1 MAGLKV
7 SHVVWSRIPRF
18 LATVCFFG
26 AIFGGIAYAIVGEKL
41 ILNAEGFITQDKVV
55 IALPYDARLRQVFVR
70 PGDRV
75 EAGQAIASV
84 ESAAL
89 SKTLADISGKR
100 AKLLVRNSQIEGRIK
115 VVELLLPIAEEHS
128 KVVSEYL
135 ANITAAKLKGL
146 MIDRTIQEISSLML
160 ANEERKLGL
169 LSERTSLDFELKAN
183 KQALAELDVTYDD
196 LKNIFEQ
203 GVLRAP
209 VAGIIDATVSSIG
222 EMMTPG
228 SSKVTQ
234 IYTGIPYALAYL
246 PENYLFELA
255 EGQQVS
261 IKGRGRTTTAY
272 IKQILPVTQELP
284 AEFQN
289 PNHSRSRGQMIKIEL
304 EEASLFPVNQKIK
317 VTNCYS
323 IICSRNRTLDKL
335 GLERVVLAP

>member
-7 SHVVWSRIPRF
+7 SHVVWSRIPRI
-18 LATVCFFG
+18 LATVSFFG
-26 AIFGGIAYAIVGEKL
+26 SIFGGIAYVIFGDKFM
-41 ILNAEGFITQDKVV
+41 LNAEGFITQDKVV

-75 EAGQAIASV
+75 EAGQVIAAV
-84 ESAAL
+84 ESATV
-89 SKTLADISGKR
+89 SHTLADISGKR
-100 AKLLVRNSQIEGRIK
+100 AKMMSRNAQIEGRIE
-115 VVELLLPIAEEHS
+115 VIELLLPIAEEHL
-128 KVVSEYL
+128 KAAREYFS
-135 ANITAAKLKGL
+135 NIKAAKTKGL
-146 MIDRTIQEISSLML
+146 MIDRTIQEMSSIIL
-160 ANEERKLGL
+160 ASEERKLGL
-169 LSERTSLDFELKAN
+169 FSERTSLDFELRVN
-183 KQALAELDVTYDD
+183 KQALAELDSTYES
-196 LKNIFEQ
+196 LKNIFDQ

-209 VAGIIDATVSSIG
+209 VAGIVDATVSSIG

-228 SSKVTQ
+228 YSKVAQ
-234 IYTGIPYALAYL
+234 IYTGNPYALAYL

-261 IKGRGRTTTAY
+261 IKGRGRIMTAY

-304 EEASLFPVNQKIK
+304 EQPTLFPVNLKIR

-323 IICSRNRTLDKL
+323 ITCLRNRPLDKL
-335 GLERVVLAP
+335 PPA